1 MQESQ
6 IRISSIKLFKYKILS
21 HMDSV
26 MASRTS
32 GKYKDLYKCFLGRF
46 NNSREERRNTAIGT
60 SSANFQM

>member
-1 MQESQ
+1 
-6 IRISSIKLFKYKILS
+6 
-21 HMDSV
+21 MDSV

-60 SSANFQM
+60 SNANFQM